1 MRRETGK
8 MISEPMK
15 NKYTDRNGKAAKPAF
30 AAALAAVLALAG
42 MPACSMYAEDFA
54 GEIIPIEED
63 PSWQEQA
70 DIVLPQ
76 DEAAAPEEDNTYEE
90 PGEFVIEDDAG
101 WDGGYDD
108 FDPGIQVREAEQQEA
123 LAQMASLFES
133 EDFFLESASPQQT
146 GEYLRELLSQ
156 PSPTGSDGELV
167 IGRYIETTM
176 EELGY
181 TVTEQSFHEG
191 FLNENMVDVPGMNIL
206 AERGADAPERTGKIL
221 VIATHYDSVTD
232 AESEAPSVNAK
243 SEAPSAASKRPDP
256 LANDKSGAAAAL
268 ELARICMS
276 QQTETNLCFL
286 FLSGE
291 EDGGYGAQTFVQRLE
306 EFYFTDEV
314 AGVIYI
320 GPAGYEADGETAP
333 YVFSSAGGENR
344 LGDYLFS
351 SASLREAMA
360 PADAEL
366 LEEPVTETESEAVT
380 VILTETESEAE
391 TESLTEDESEAE
403 TETLTEAETEPVV
416 PWTYVPDEKNR
427 TGPFAEAGLQSIYF
441 HQVLPGNAD
450 WAVSDRALADFVDI
464 LGDTVSVYM
473 WGLQR

>member
-1 MRRETGK
+1 
-8 MISEPMK
+8 
-15 NKYTDRNGKAAKPAF
+15 
-30 AAALAAVLALAG
+30 
-42 MPACSMYAEDFA
+42 
-54 GEIIPIEED
+54 
-63 PSWQEQA
+63 
-70 DIVLPQ
+70 
-76 DEAAAPEEDNTYEE
+76 
-90 PGEFVIEDDAG
+90 
-101 WDGGYDD
+101 
-108 FDPGIQVREAEQQEA
+108 
-123 LAQMASLFES
+123 MASLFES
-133 EDFFLESASPQQT
+133 EDFYLESASPQQT

-191 FLNENMVDVPGMNIL
+191 FLNENMVDVPGVNIL

-221 VIATHYDSVTD
+221 IIATHYDSVTE
-232 AESEAPSVNAK
+232 AQSEEP
-243 SEAPSAASKRPDP
+243 AAVPQGEEKGEEKDKDRDP

-276 QQTETNLCFL
+276 QQTQTNLCFL

-291 EDGGYGAQTFVQRLE
+291 EDGGYGARTFVQRLE

-320 GPAGYEADGETAP
+320 GPAGFESDGERAP
-333 YVFSSAGGENR
+333 YVLSSAWGENR

-360 PADAEL
+360 TSDAAL
-366 LEEPVTETESEAVT
+366 PEEPV
-380 VILTETESEAE
+380 TETESEAE
-391 TESLTEDESEAE
+391 TESLTEAESEAG
-403 TETLTEAETEPVV
+403 TESLTEAESEAGSEAGTEGLTESESETESEPPV
-416 PWTYVPDEKNR
+416 PWTYVDDEKNR
-427 TGPFAEAGLQSIYF
+427 TGPFAEAGLQSIYV
-441 HQVLPGNAD
+441 HQVLPGKAD